1 MHVYP
6 IAVAAVWGTGAG
18 LVLPRAVH
26 RLAVGEEQPW
36 RTESPEGL
44 MYPAGVA
51 GWLGPVRSA
60 EWAAG
65 RWYALFTAAVCA
77 ALAGRLGA
85 RPEVAV
91 WLLLVPAAVLLARVD
106 LTVLRL
112 PDVLTLP
119 AAVGTAVLLG
129 VAALAPGRAGSWPRA
144 LLGGLALG
152 LLYLVLHL
160 VNPGGMGFGDV
171 KLAPTA
177 GLVLGWYG
185 WDTLVAGTFTAFVL
199 GAVTGLAL
207 LTARRAD
214 RGTPL
219 PFGPFMLAGAL
230 AGVLLLP

>member
-6 IAVAAVWGTGAG
+6 IAVAAVWGTAAG
-18 LVLPRAVH
+18 LVLPRAAH
-26 RLAVGEEQPW
+26 RLAVGPEEAW
-36 RTESPEGL
+36 RIGGPEGEP
-44 MYPAGVA
+44 YPAGVP
-51 GWLGPVRSA
+51 GWLGPVRSTQ
-60 EWAAG
+60 WAAG
-65 RWYALFTAAVCA
+65 RWYALLTAALCA

-85 RPEVAV
+85 RPELAV
-91 WLLLVPAAVLLARVD
+91 WLLLVPLAVLLARVD
-106 LTVLRL
+106 LAVLRL

-119 AAVGTAVLLG
+119 AAAGTAALLG
-129 VAALAPGRAGSWPRA
+129 AAALAPGHAGSWPRA

-185 WDTLVAGTFTAFVL
+185 WDTLLAGTFTAFLL

-207 LTARRAD
+207 LAARRAE